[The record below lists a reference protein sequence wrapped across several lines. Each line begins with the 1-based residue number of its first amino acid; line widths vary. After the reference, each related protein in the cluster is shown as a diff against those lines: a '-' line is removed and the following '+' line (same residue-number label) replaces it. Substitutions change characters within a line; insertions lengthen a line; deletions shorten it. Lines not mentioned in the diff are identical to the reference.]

1 MPKARMT
8 VSTIANNNMTNLRR
22 LFTLVLGLL
31 ALSPMRISA
40 PSAAPSTPVES
51 TSTSTYRVVPAI
63 GPKLNIDEGWSK
75 QKFPAHAM
83 CYQSP
88 ERIAEVYSRTP
99 RVRRAVVSAEKPA
112 DGSLRIVGTG
122 TATRF
127 RHTTHFRSSLEK
139 VYREIAW
146 KAVLNNPRSGVKD
159 ANQNGIADDR
169 E

>member
-1 MPKARMT
+1 MT
-8 VSTIANNNMTNLRR
+8 VSTFANNNMTNLRR
-22 LFTLVLGLL
+22 LFTLVLGLR

-40 PSAAPSTPVES
+40 QSAAPSTPVES

-122 TATRF
+122 NSYTVPAYNTLPFIARESLSRNRLEGCAEQPSRRCERRESE
-127 RHTTHFRSSLEK
+127 RHR
-139 VYREIAW
+139 
-146 KAVLNNPRSGVKD
+146 G
-159 ANQNGIADDR
+159 
-169 E
+169 